1 MVESCIYGVDLNP
14 LAVELAKLTLWL
26 STMAKSKPL
35 SFLNHHLR
43 VGKSLIGANVAN
55 LDEIPKRKGKEGKP
69 FDTSRAPVQLG
80 IFREAFN
87 KRLYILLKSRALIA
101 HWPTETLEDIH
112 NKEKWER
119 DFEHNA
125 EHFRTLADLWVSTY
139 FDNNVR
145 WDEYNALV
153 ENLQSTQPEWEKLLK
168 KEYVKRAL
176 VMREER
182 HFFHW
187 ELEFPEVFYDEQ
199 GNRLL

>member
-1 MVESCIYGVDLNP
+1 MRY
-14 LAVELAKLTLWL
+14 
-26 STMAKSKPL
+26 
-35 SFLNHHLR
+35 
-43 VGKSLIGANVAN
+43 
-55 LDEIPKRKGKEGKP
+55 RKGKEGKP

-80 IFREAFN
+80 IFQEAFN
-87 KRLYILLKSRALIA
+87 RKLYDLLQNRALIA
-101 HWPTETLEDIH
+101 QLPTETLEDVR

-119 DFEHNA
+119 DFEHDA
-125 EHFRTLADLWVSTY
+125 ERFRTFADLWVSTY